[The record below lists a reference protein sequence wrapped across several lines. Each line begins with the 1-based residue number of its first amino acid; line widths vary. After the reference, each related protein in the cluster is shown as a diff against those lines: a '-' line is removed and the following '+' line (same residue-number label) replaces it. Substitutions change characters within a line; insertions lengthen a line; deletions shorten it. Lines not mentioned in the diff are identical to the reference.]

1 MSNYPLE
8 YVCRVNNLMGIHFF
22 LVMGKSYEGD
32 FPKLTKC
39 LWHFITIHFH
49 GCIFTMLETIYHLSA
64 EKPHKTKTNFFFWSF
79 LCSLYSFRLNFIF
92 FLLSLTG
99 TVSRTFFLR
108 IQEKFTYKSYL
119 LHHSQL
125 VVLCWHCNFNHFWL
139 N

>member
-1 MSNYPLE
+1 MSNDSLK

-39 LWHFITIHFH
+39 LWHFISIHFH
-49 GCIFTMLETIYHLSA
+49 GCVFTMLETIYHLSA
-64 EKPHKTKTNFFFWSF
+64 EKPHKTKTNFFLIIPLFTLLF
-79 LCSLYSFRLNFIF
+79 PIEFYF
-92 FLLSLTG
+92 LSLTC

-125 VVLCWHCNFNHFWL
+125 VVLCWPCNFNHFWL